1 MSGTSSS
8 SGSEGSGQQ
17 MTRFSV
23 DEGKETDGLSGNYKC
38 KMDTENSRKSFR
50 TSLRSPKNNV
60 CVANVCACVVV
71 QSDVTFGKCAQ
82 FKTTRWAC
90 FTCQYTYSKEK
101 RIRKAFFLS
110 HHLPTISDL
119 LKELLDGGAAERGGP
134 YNHLVQNDSHRPPV
148 HSVAVSLA
156 QDDLGGYVVWRTI
169 HLRIME
175 LVFV

>member
-71 QSDVTFGKCAQ
+71 QSQTLHLCNSRRLGGLASLANIH
-82 FKTTRWAC
+82 TE
-90 FTCQYTYSKEK
+90 KEK
-101 RIRKAFFLS
+101 KIRKTLYPPS
-110 HHLPTISDL
+110 VISSKSCWTVVL
-119 LKELLDGGAAERGGP
+119 
-134 YNHLVQNDSHRPPV
+134 QNG
-148 HSVAVSLA
+148 VAPIIISYKMTPIDHQSTA
-156 QDDLGGYVVWRTI
+156 
-169 HLRIME
+169 
-175 LVFV
+175 